1 MNYRDYDDAQDL
13 VDELGAAANRIE
25 DAIEALES
33 LNLEDDAEYREGVQQ
48 DIEHQL
54 HAAAAHLRNVWRCD
68 SAEYMNGLNE
78 VAHCYQLGADAGES
92 ASEDEIKSDI
102 EYLENVLIDIRHELA
117 EAADYVAEWDER
129 DRQAMIREYEHSV
142 L

>member
-1 MNYRDYDDAQDL
+1 MNYRDYDAAQDIM
-13 VDELGAAANRIE
+13 DELGAAANRIE

-33 LNLEDDAEYREGVQQ
+33 LDIDYKVGLQQ
-48 DIEHQL
+48 DIERQL

-78 VAHCYQLGADAGES
+78 VAHCYQLGAEAGES

-102 EYLENVLIDIRHELA
+102 QYLENILFDIRHELA

-129 DRQAMIREYEHSV
+129 DRQAAIREYEHMV